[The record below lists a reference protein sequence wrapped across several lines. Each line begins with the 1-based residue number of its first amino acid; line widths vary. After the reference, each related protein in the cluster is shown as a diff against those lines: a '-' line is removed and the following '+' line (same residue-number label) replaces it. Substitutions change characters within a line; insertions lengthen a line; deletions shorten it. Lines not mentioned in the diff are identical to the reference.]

1 MLLTMLLIT
10 FPLTDTTKVLYSVF
24 PIIFCCISEF
34 ENRFGSLSAAK
45 SALLAWLT
53 SETIET
59 VQSMQEKKERDHG

>member
-34 ENRFGSLSAAK
+34 ENRFEINKLVFD
-45 SALLAWLT
+45 LT
-53 SETIET
+53 
-59 VQSMQEKKERDHG
+59 